1 MEYLNQQQA
10 DLCELTDED
19 ENDDAAPINFEEQL
33 EAEAD

>member
-10 DLCELTDED
+10 DLCELSDED
-19 ENDDAAPINFEEQL
+19 EDDGAEPINYEEQL

>member
-10 DLCELTDED
+10 DLCELTDD
-19 ENDDAAPINFEEQL
+19 DDAAEPINYEDQL